1 MNDKFAIPAI
11 LCALLGACGTPASPT
26 TPTPSVPA
34 VAVEETTATSSARL
48 VEADAIRVQ
57 GTLPPLP
64 VGLTSFGLASLEGD
78 LYLLGGY
85 HGEPHRYEAA
95 GQSAELYVL
104 RAGAPAWERGP
115 AIDVGL
121 QSVALVRVGDA
132 LHRIGGMKVE
142 GGVGG
147 PDGDGTG
154 TLRSVADHAR
164 LDPASGRWESLPP
177 LPDARSS
184 HDAIA
189 IGDALYVV
197 GGWKIDGAPTDGT
210 YARTVLRFR
219 NGAWESIDA
228 PFQRRALGLAATSRH
243 LVAVGGLAGRAVSQA
258 VDVYDTTTN
267 EWSSGPALPGENT
280 GFGVS
285 VVAVGDVILASG
297 SDGVLHRW
305 RVGEPAWT
313 PIGRFAFPRFFHR
326 LAALPDGTIA
336 SVGGIGGMHT
346 NGRTR
351 IVETLRAD
359 GTAPAVVSFELPW
372 EGVAKNRQGMFVLGD
387 YLYLFGGNDS
397 LGQHDFAAENF
408 ENEGWRVHLPSLSVE
423 RRADYP
429 VRRQTMSTLVMG
441 ENVVYSFAGFGH
453 ESPSG
458 SAGSA
463 ADGAREEGESV
474 AHTHP
479 EIFAYDAENDTWS
492 LRATLPVPR
501 SQLAV
506 AQHEGTVFVMG
517 GLDYD
522 PRRAQDDQFRHLTEI
537 LALAPDAAEP
547 RTLTVEMAGGRRAF
561 GHAAHAGRW
570 YVVGGMREEFQL
582 VDGCTQFD
590 FSAGSA
596 GSAANAAGSAGSAAN
611 AAGSAGSAANAAG
624 SAGSAANAAEAFAE
638 LPCPAAPRLNP
649 QLVNVDGRL
658 VLVGGTARLSNGEL
672 GEDRSIEIFDPTTR
686 TWSRGV
692 AELPFTPKHSQ
703 AFAWNGRL
711 LVVSTHDETNV
722 LRLALLDPNAR

>member
-11 LCALLGACGTPASPT
+11 LSALLGACATPATPT
-26 TPTPSVPA
+26 TPTPSVPTA
-34 VAVEETTATSSARL
+34 EVEAAAPTSSARF
-48 VEADAIRVQ
+48 VDADTIRVQ

-95 GQSAELYVL
+95 GQSADLYVL

-164 LDPASGRWESLPP
+164 LDPASGRWESLPA

-210 YARTVLRFR
+210 YATTMLRFR
-219 NGAWESIDA
+219 NGAWESIEA

-285 VVAVGDVILASG
+285 VVAVGDAILASG

-313 PIGRFAFPRFFHR
+313 AIGRFAFPRFFHR

-359 GTAPAVVSFELPW
+359 GSAPAVVSFELPW

-441 ENVVYSFAGFGH
+441 EHVVYSFAGFGH

-458 SAGSA
+458 VVSSAGSD
-463 ADGAREEGESV
+463 ADGAQEEESV

-561 GHAAHAGRW
+561 GHAAHAGHW

-590 FSAGSA
+590 FVAGSAGSAADVSAGSA
-596 GSAANAAGSAGSAAN
+596 GSAADAT
-611 AAGSAGSAANAAG
+611 
-624 SAGSAANAAEAFAE
+624 EAFAE
-638 LPCPAAPRLNP
+638 LPCPSAPRLNP
-649 QLVNVDGRL
+649 QLVNVDGKL
-658 VLVGGTARLSNGEL
+658 VLVGGTTRLSNGEL

-686 TWSRGV
+686 AWSRGA
-692 AELPFTPKHSQ
+692 AELPFTPKHAQ

-711 LVVSTHDETNV
+711 LVVSTHDEASV

>member
-1 MNDKFAIPAI
+1 VNILEYVMNDKSAIPAI
-11 LCALLGACGTPASPT
+11 LAALLGACATPATPT
-26 TPTPSVPA
+26 TPTPSVATAA
-34 VAVEETTATSSARL
+34 VPEATSTSSARF
-48 VEADAIRVQ
+48 VDADAIRVQ
-57 GTLPPLP
+57 GALAPLP
-64 VGLTSFGLASLEGD
+64 IGLTSFGLASLGGD

-104 RAGAPAWERGP
+104 RAGASAWERGP

-132 LHRIGGMKVE
+132 LHRVGGMKVE
-142 GGVGG
+142 SGVGG
-147 PDGDGTG
+147 PEGDGTG

-164 LDPASGRWESLPP
+164 FDATSGRWESLPP

-210 YARTVLRFR
+210 YATTMLRFR
-219 NGAWESIDA
+219 DGAWESLDV
-228 PFQRRALGLAATSRH
+228 PFRRRALGLAATSRH

-285 VVAVGDVILASG
+285 VVAVDDAILASG

-313 PIGRFAFPRFFHR
+313 PVGRFAFPRFFHR

-336 SVGGIGGMHT
+336 AVGGIGGMHT

-397 LGQHDFAAENF
+397 LGQHDFEAENF
-408 ENEGWRVHLPSLSVE
+408 ESEGWRVHLPSLSVE

-441 ENVVYSFAGFGH
+441 EDVVYSFAGFGH
-453 ESPSG
+453 ESPNVR
-458 SAGSA
+458 AGA
-463 ADGAREEGESV
+463 ADPAEASSEAGESV

-479 EIFAYDAENDTWS
+479 EIFAYDVQNDAWS

-522 PRRAQDDQFRHLTEI
+522 PRRAQNDQFRHLTEI

-547 RTLTVEMAGGRRAF
+547 HALTVEMAGGRRAF
-561 GHAAHAGRW
+561 GHVAHAGRW

-582 VDGCTQFD
+582 VDGCTELD
-590 FSAGSA
+590 FASR
-596 GSAANAAGSAGSAAN
+596 
-611 AAGSAGSAANAAG
+611 
-624 SAGSAANAAEAFAE
+624 AFAE
-638 LPCPAAPRLNP
+638 LPCPSAPRLNP
-649 QLVNVDGRL
+649 QLVDVDGKL
-658 VLVGGTARLSNGEL
+658 VLVGGTTRLTNGEL
-672 GEDRSIEIFDPTTR
+672 GEDRSIEILDPTTR
-686 TWSRGV
+686 TWSRGM
-692 AELPFTPKHSQ
+692 AELPFTPKHAQ

-711 LVVSTHDETNV
+711 LVVSTHDEASV